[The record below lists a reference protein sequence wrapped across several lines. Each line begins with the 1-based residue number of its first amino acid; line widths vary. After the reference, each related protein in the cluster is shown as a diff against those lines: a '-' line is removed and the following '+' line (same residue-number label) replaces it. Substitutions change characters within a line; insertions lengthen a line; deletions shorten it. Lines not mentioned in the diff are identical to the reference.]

1 MATGFAA
8 GLAEGINNGINMYGR
23 IKEIKRR
30 EAEEAAWEEIKAEM
44 AKKASAQSA
53 PSVDAPIDV
62 GNVQGPAAERPVDA
76 GATQTFPVT
85 APGDVVAG
93 QTAAQPLV
101 QSPIMTQPVD
111 TQGNSAGAAQAYP
124 VQNSAPIQPGQQPVA
139 VSQEVAGIQASPS
152 ISTLMQHEAQAEA
165 LGLRKKKEGPD
176 NLNQSSSLGQPF
188 QAGQM
193 AQPQTLLGGGEFG
206 DLSDRLT
213 RGLYKAIEIGAFDQ
227 AINLMSMREKVIG
240 PYRDQALGEAMS
252 RFDLTGDPNAFVPF
266 VNRFMPTSI
275 RFDRVETGG
284 QTADGQPVYVARGVN
299 TETGKPFEHVLSRE
313 TFMRYVSAAGDGAAY
328 RKMFVDQAQYLH
340 DMQKFKEQERFKTD
354 ERVREKTTL
363 DEKGID
369 ASDKEPAIVKTA
381 NWLIRTGAA
390 KSSADA
396 YRMARNL
403 GGKNREDYALE
414 YAKIRM
420 KGQESPFGVPAEDAI
435 TLTEALNE
443 GRAAYDQN
451 VGGDS
456 DGSGS
461 TPGQAASPGGKLP
474 DAKPGM
480 VLNGYRFKGGDE
492 NKSENWEKI

>member
-1 MATGFAA
+1 MAISGAFAG
-8 GLAEGINNGINMYGR
+8 GLAQGFGNGLQMYEAFMKAKTK
-23 IKEIKRR
+23 KEIRDAMKSDSR
-30 EAEEAAWEEIKAEM
+30 AADPAIPSM
-44 AKKASAQSA
+44 
-53 PSVDAPIDV
+53 SVDPV
-62 GNVQGPAAERPVDA
+62 GLQDS
-76 GATQTFPVT
+76 GAQAFAVKPPMMGTQASGEIV
-85 APGDVVAG
+85 G
-93 QTAAQPLV
+93 QPAQPLV

-111 TQGNSAGAAQAYP
+111 TQGNPLGAAEAYP
-124 VQNSAPIQPGQQPVA
+124 VGNAGQSSGP
-139 VSQEVAGIQASPS
+139 GIQTA
-152 ISTLMQHEAQAEA
+152 LQQDQLAEQ
-165 LGLRKKKEGPD
+165 LGTVKKKDAP
-176 NLNQSSSLGQPF
+176 LNESQVAQSAGNSLPQSSDGY
-188 QAGQM
+188 
-193 AQPQTLLGGGEFG
+193 LGGGEFG
-206 DLSDRLT
+206 QMADSLN
-213 RGLYKAIEIGAFDQ
+213 RGLYKALELGAIDE
-227 AINLMSMREKVIG
+227 ALNLLVVREKTIG
-240 PYRDQALGEAMS
+240 QYRDQALGEAMS

-275 RFDRVETGG
+275 RFDKVETGG

-299 TETGKPFEHVLSRE
+299 TETGKPFEHVLSRD

-420 KGQESPFGVPAEDAI
+420 KGQESPFGVPDKDAI

-451 VGGDS
+451 VGGGG